1 MTVRNTLQALI
12 LAAGEGRRLR
22 DHRGRPK
29 CLREVGDVP
38 LLHHQLAALAAVDVL
53 DVLVVVGYQQASVR
67 DSVGSWARFV
77 TNDRFAETNSMYSF
91 LLGERVLDDDLLVMN
106 SDIFCDPRMFQVLLA
121 ADGDALL
128 YDASSGDEDEQMK
141 VHVRDNVLVEM
152 SKALPPGRVSG
163 ENVGILRLSRET
175 AESTA
180 AVAAAL
186 IAAGHDRAWLAEAI
200 NSAAADHPIT
210 CLDIAAWPWVEID
223 FPEDLARAREEVY
236 PRVAAALEPL
246 AADHEGF
253 IHAVRRVS

>member
-1 MTVRNTLQALI
+1 M
-12 LAAGEGRRLR
+12 
-22 DHRGRPK
+22 
-29 CLREVGDVP
+29 
-38 LLHHQLAALAAVDVL
+38 
-53 DVLVVVGYQQASVR
+53 LVVVGYQQASVR

-77 TNDRFAETNSMYSF
+77 TNERFAETNSMYSF

-141 VHVRDNVLVEM
+141 VHVRDSVLVEM

-175 AESTA
+175 AESA
-180 AVAAAL
+180 AAAAAAL

-200 NSAAADHPIT
+200 NVTAADAPDQLPRHRGVAVGRDRLPRGPRPGARGGLPEGGCRT
-210 CLDIAAWPWVEID
+210 GAA
-223 FPEDLARAREEVY
+223 
-236 PRVAAALEPL
+236 
-246 AADHEGF
+246 
-253 IHAVRRVS
+253 RR